1 MSICSTSLLIA
12 RAQHVFVE
20 GNCDLQPPPLQHDFA
35 LPLSLC
41 HATQNVSQVAPF
53 GLFIFAL
60 AICPLLP
67 WALVLSPPHLTPH
80 FPLGTTSPFH
90 LAFRFAGTPL
100 RLSSVVLCYGP
111 MLPSPLFYSI
121 IPLDWNLFLSELK
134 SPWTLLS
141 NVSSSSTVV
150 PDTI

>member
-1 MSICSTSLLIA
+1 MVRYLSICSAFLLIA

-41 HATQNVSQVAPF
+41 HATQNVSQVALF

-90 LAFRFAGTPL
+90 LAFGFAGTPP
-100 RLSSVVLCYGP
+100 RLSSVVLCYSHIVAGVCVTITFILQYHSFGLEH
-111 MLPSPLFYSI
+111 LPF
-121 IPLDWNLFLSELK
+121 
-134 SPWTLLS
+134 
-141 NVSSSSTVV
+141 
-150 PDTI
+150 